1 MVFKNNNITINSN
14 RIPIDRL
21 KKCFSIFPKNLP
33 PYLASMPSLIDP
45 KIPISKTVRSCP
57 GMINLFKNTILL
69 P

>member
-45 KIPISKTVRSCP
+45 KIPISKTVRS
-57 GMINLFKNTILL
+57 
-69 P
+69 